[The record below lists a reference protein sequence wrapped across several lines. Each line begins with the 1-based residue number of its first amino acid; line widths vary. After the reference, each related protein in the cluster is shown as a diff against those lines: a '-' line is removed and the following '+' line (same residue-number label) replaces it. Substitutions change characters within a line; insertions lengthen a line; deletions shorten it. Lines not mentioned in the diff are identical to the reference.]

1 MRFSY
6 LALMACFII
15 GLCLSMLGMMHPEG
29 AEATLPI
36 SSLCFALGLVGALLL
51 RRLRGQVVALF
62 VDAERSKIA
71 RDALMTED
79 EITGALTRRIFL
91 TACADEMRR
100 VGPDRVSALF
110 AVDMDYL
117 KALND
122 SLGHTAG
129 DFALRHLVKTLRRSF
144 PGAIVGRLGGD
155 EFSVFAPVKDAA
167 GAETLSRA
175 FLDALHQPAFCDGRA
190 IGLSASIGIALTPAH
205 SAFFNELMQCA
216 DLALYESK
224 RNGRG
229 QATLF
234 NDEMLRDR
242 RHQRFIERELRA
254 AILLDE
260 LHLVYQPITGTNGA
274 VRGYES
280 LLRWNHPVRGA
291 IPPSDFIPVAER
303 SHVIDLLGE
312 WVFRRAL
319 TDAKEFGDLT
329 VAVNIS
335 PCQLKRDD
343 VVDMVARVL
352 AETGVCPSRV
362 ILEVTESM
370 AMNANPDVLRR
381 FEQLRAM
388 RLKISLDDFG
398 TGYCGFAYLRTFP
411 IDTIKIDRSYISR
424 LGNSHADNVLVSAL
438 SNVAAAMHLGIV
450 AEGIET
456 EEQLMLAKAAGCSFF
471 QGYFIARP
479 MPKVALLEWLGDSR
493 KAA

>member
-1 MRFSY
+1 M
-6 LALMACFII
+6 
-15 GLCLSMLGMMHPEG
+15 
-29 AEATLPI
+29 
-36 SSLCFALGLVGALLL
+36 
-51 RRLRGQVVALF
+51 
-62 VDAERSKIA
+62 
-71 RDALMTED
+71 
-79 EITGALTRRIFL
+79 
-91 TACADEMRR
+91 
-100 VGPDRVSALF
+100 
-110 AVDMDYL
+110 
-117 KALND
+117 
-122 SLGHTAG
+122 
-129 DFALRHLVKTLRRSF
+129 
-144 PGAIVGRLGGD
+144 
-155 EFSVFAPVKDAA
+155 
-167 GAETLSRA
+167 
-175 FLDALHQPAFCDGRA
+175 
-190 IGLSASIGIALTPAH
+190 
-205 SAFFNELMQCA
+205 
-216 DLALYESK
+216 
-224 RNGRG
+224 
-229 QATLF
+229 
-234 NDEMLRDR
+234 
-242 RHQRFIERELRA
+242 
-254 AILLDE
+254 
-260 LHLVYQPITGTNGA
+260 
-274 VRGYES
+274 
-280 LLRWNHPVRGA
+280 
-291 IPPSDFIPVAER
+291 
-303 SHVIDLLGE
+303 
-312 WVFRRAL
+312 RRAL
-319 TDAKEFGDLT
+319 SDARDFGELG

-479 MPKVALLEWLGDSR
+479 MPKAALLEWLGDSR